1 MELGGGFAL
10 NLNIP
15 ETQPQDV
22 QGPSMV
28 RYSATCVYFFL
39 AKEKQVEKLKSVP
52 VGIIYHIYPRVNKY
66 LDMPYGAILQTTLAE
81 KTTSSSTSQ
90 PFPDL
95 NWSFATEKKTKKHQV
110 STWSTSPSS
119 LLGRDPLR
127 SVWSVAVKRG
137 WDEWW
142 NKSSVVSE
150 GQPMTHPHPF
160 CFGKDSLLV

>member
-66 LDMPYGAILQTTLAE
+66 LDMPYSTILQTTLAE

-95 NWSFATEKKTKKHQV
+95 NWSSATEKQQKTPSINLVNISILIAGQGSLEECLECCSEKGLRWV
-110 STWSTSPSS
+110 VELIISCFWRTTNDSSTSI
-119 LLGRDPLR
+119 LF
-127 SVWSVAVKRG
+127 WKR
-137 WDEWW
+137 
-142 NKSSVVSE
+142 
-150 GQPMTHPHPF
+150 
-160 CFGKDSLLV
+160 